1 MSTIVAKNRSQI
13 SRRIL
18 TKAYRLMFTVETM
31 TSICEDNKEISGKYI
46 HGAYHGQEAILLAV
60 GLQLEPHD
68 FGSFHDGDVATMLA
82 LGITPHELMLQI
94 LGKAG
99 DPFSGGRAYYCY
111 PSLKR
116 AEFPTVPCQSR
127 LTGMRTIQGTGM
139 AHAIA
144 YMEQQKLRKTDK
156 TSIVICSMGDEMK
169 DNMIAEAWHVAIS
182 RKLPIIYLALNN
194 HHVSPDLNER
204 LGAMDAYEY
213 AGRFKGMKRMKV
225 DGSDFVSAYEGI
237 KKAMAAVRKDMGP
250 LLIQAKCPS
259 FSYVDST
266 GNTQHIGD
274 RNLKSHNRSA
284 SLFRLRDHLL
294 AIGAPESSI
303 MEIESA
309 VKDYVQKA
317 FQQALNMAEPDLG
330 TARLHEFVETPVKE
344 GQGKKRRRASSKVTM
359 AQAASSA
366 INEIL
371 GKHPEALFYYQDVR
385 EESDGAAE
393 KAEMKKRFGKHRVLG
408 MPELDAYMIGST
420 TGMSA
425 VGAKPIVEVQSG
437 GGHQNHLSRWVEE
450 IGSSCYLSMGQ
461 FPVQAL
467 IRVPVGNYEDEKS
480 YSFGHLDSALLN
492 IKGVKV
498 VYPSNAA
505 DMKGLMK
512 AAFYDP
518 NPVVI
523 LENKGLYKAKTTEIN
538 GSMSFEPDDGYM
550 IPLGLSNKILEAE
563 KKKTQEGN
571 SVLIITYG
579 MGVHWAKA
587 ACQPMGGQVTILD
600 LRTLSPLDWETIKKE
615 VKIHSKVLILTEEPL
630 LNSFGE
636 SLAGRIAGECFQ
648 FLDAPIQIVGA
659 ESLPAIVMNVNLKS
673 VMLPSSD
680 RVGEALS
687 ELLAY

>member
-31 TSICEDNKEISGKYI
+31 TSICEDNKEIYGKYI
-46 HGAYHGQEAILLAV
+46 HGAFHGQEAIQLAV
-60 GLQLEPHD
+60 GLQLEAHD

-82 LGITPHELMLQI
+82 LGITPHELMLQL

-99 DPFSGGRAYYCY
+99 DPFSGGSAYHCY

-116 AEFPTVPCQSR
+116 AEFPTIPCQSR
-127 LTGMRTIQGTGM
+127 LAGMRTIQGTGM
-139 AHAIA
+139 AHAIT
-144 YMEQQKLRKTDK
+144 YMEQQKLRKTDE
-156 TSIVICSMGDEMK
+156 TPIVICSMGDEMT
-169 DNMIAEAWHVAIS
+169 DNMVAEAWYVAIA
-182 RKLPIIYLALNN
+182 RKLSIIYLAFNNQHKVPGPAEQLN
-194 HHVSPDLNER
+194 
-204 LGAMDAYEY
+204 ATDAYEF
-213 AGRFKGMKRMKV
+213 ASRFKGMKRMKI
-225 DGSDFVSAYEGI
+225 DGSDFVNAYEGI
-237 KKAMAAVRKDMGP
+237 KKAIADVRKDKGP

-259 FSYVDST
+259 FSYVDASGT
-266 GNTQHIGD
+266 TQHIGD

-284 SLFRLRDHLL
+284 SLSGLRDHLL
-294 AIGAPESSI
+294 AIGAPEASI
-303 MEIESA
+303 LEIESA

-317 FQQALNMAEPDLG
+317 LQQALNAAEPDLSIAG
-330 TARLHEFVETPVKE
+330 LHEFAETPVKE
-344 GQGKKRRRASSKVTM
+344 VQGKKKRRASSRVTI
-359 AQAASSA
+359 AQAASRA
-366 INEIL
+366 TNEIL
-371 GKHPEALFYYQDVR
+371 ARHPEALFYYQDVR
-385 EESDGAAE
+385 EESDSAAA
-393 KAEMKKRFGKHRVLG
+393 KAEMKKKLGKHRVLS
-408 MPELDAYMIGST
+408 MPELEAYIIGST

-425 VGAKPIVEVQSG
+425 VGAKPIVEVQLDG
-437 GGHQNHLSRWVEE
+437 GNMNGLSRWIEE
-450 IGSSCYLSMGQ
+450 IANSCYLSMGR

-467 IRVPVGNYEDEKS
+467 IRVPVGDYENEKS
-480 YSFGHLDSALLN
+480 YSFGHMDSALLN

-518 NPVVI
+518 NPVVV
-523 LENKGLYKAKTTEIN
+523 LENKGLNKAKTTEIN
-538 GSMSFEPDDGYM
+538 ESMSFEPDDGYM

-563 KKKTQEGN
+563 KKKTEEGN

-579 MGVHWAKA
+579 MGVHWAKE
-587 ACQPMGGQVTILD
+587 ACQSMSGQVTILD
-600 LRTLSPLDWETIKKE
+600 LRTLSPLDWETIKNE
-615 VKIHSKVLILTEEPL
+615 VEIHSKVLILTEEPL